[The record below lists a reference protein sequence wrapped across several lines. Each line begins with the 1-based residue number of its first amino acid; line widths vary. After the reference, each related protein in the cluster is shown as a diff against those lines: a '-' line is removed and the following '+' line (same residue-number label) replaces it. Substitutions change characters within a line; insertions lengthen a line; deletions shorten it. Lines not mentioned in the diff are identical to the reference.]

1 MVPVEGTLKWRSI
14 GLSSLDATQ
23 PTPPSYSDV
32 KPGEYPFKRGGST
45 FTLRPRLSFP
55 LLDAFLDQFQS

>member
-1 MVPVEGTLKWRSI
+1 M
-14 GLSSLDATQ
+14 
-23 PTPPSYSDV
+23 PPSRLLTCLLRLTQMSNLENTLSNEV
-32 KPGEYPFKRGGST
+32 GPP